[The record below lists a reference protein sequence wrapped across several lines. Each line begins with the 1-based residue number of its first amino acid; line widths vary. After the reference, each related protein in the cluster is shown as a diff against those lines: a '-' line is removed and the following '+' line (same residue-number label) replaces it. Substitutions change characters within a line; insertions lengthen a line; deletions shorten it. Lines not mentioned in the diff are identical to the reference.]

1 MWVCVCMYKPYTQI
15 LESNLKNVKYTF
27 EYFRLR
33 ESKTGKKKE
42 REAEGERDRGLNRE
56 RKSKMDEL
64 GHLLHRENAIY
75 HPDVLSTAD
84 QTSGFWETF
93 GRYNAPFTAQTTVDS
108 LIASF
113 SVCMCLSLSSLF
125 VVKL

>member
-1 MWVCVCMYKPYTQI
+1 MK
-15 LESNLKNVKYTF
+15 E
-27 EYFRLR
+27 
-33 ESKTGKKKE
+33 GKKE
-42 REAEGERDRGLNRE
+42 RRE
-56 RKSKMDEL
+56 EEKDGCVGTQLQS
-64 GHLLHRENAIY
+64 ENAVY

-108 LIASF
+108 PIASF
-113 SVCMCLSLSSLF
+113 FVCMCLSLSSLF